1 MLGECV
7 VRFVRRQVVAT
18 LAMCCLGFTA
28 IGAAQAAEVV
38 ALGASNTYGKGV
50 NRGEDFP
57 AQLEAMLHAKGLHVS
72 VANAGVNGD
81 TTAGMLSRFDGA
93 VDGST
98 RVLLLQP
105 GGNDFRKGV
114 ADQRGSNIK
123 AILAQASQRHVKV
136 VMVENGMFR
145 GLPHQVDGQHL
156 TPDGYKMLAAALLPR
171 VMGGLR
177 R

>member
-1 MLGECV
+1 MPAGSLG
-7 VRFVRRQVVAT
+7 RLVRRQMVAL
-18 LAMCCLGFTA
+18 LAVCGLAFAA
-28 IGAAQAAEVV
+28 IGAADAAEVV

-50 NRGEDFP
+50 NRSEDFP
-57 AQLEAMLHAKGLHVS
+57 AQLEAMLHGKGLRVS

-114 ADQRGSNIK
+114 GGERGSNVSAIMAK
-123 AILAQASQRHVKV
+123 AAQRHIRV

-145 GLPHQVDGQHL
+145 GLPHQVDGVHL
-156 TPDGYKMLAAALLPR
+156 TPDGYRMLAAALLPR

-177 R
+177 K

>member
-1 MLGECV
+1 MPAGSFGH
-7 VRFVRRQVVAT
+7 RVRRHT
-18 LAMCCLGFTA
+18 LALL
-28 IGAAQAAEVV
+28 AACGLMAGTTVAADAAEVV

-57 AQLEAMLHAKGLHVS
+57 AQLEAMLHAKGVRVG
-72 VANAGVNGD
+72 VANAGINGD

-98 RVLLLQP
+98 RVLVLQP
-105 GGNDFRKGV
+105 GGNDFRKG
-114 ADQRGSNIK
+114 AGDQRGSNIS
-123 AILAQASQRHVKV
+123 AIVAKASQRHIKV

-156 TPDGYKMLAAALLPR
+156 TPDGYRMLAAALLPR
-171 VMGGLR
+171 VMAGLR

>member
-1 MLGECV
+1 V
-7 VRFVRRQVVAT
+7 VGRFVGP
-18 LAMCCLGFTA
+18 LARIIAIWSVLGMA
-28 IGAAQAAEVV
+28 GAAGAAEVV

-57 AQLEAMLHAKGLHVS
+57 AQLEAMLHARGVRVS
-72 VANAGVNGD
+72 VANAGINGD

-98 RVLLLQP
+98 RVLVLQP

-114 ADQRGSNIK
+114 GEQRGSNISAITAK
-123 AILAQASQRHVKV
+123 AAQRHIRV
-136 VMVENGMFR
+136 VMVENGMFS

-156 TPDGYKMLAAALLPR
+156 TPEGYKRLAAALLPR
-171 VMGGLR
+171 VMAGLR

>member
-1 MLGECV
+1 MRTSAALV
-7 VRFVRRQVVAT
+7 
-18 LAMCCLGFTA
+18 LCCLWFEPA
-28 IGAAQAAEVV
+28 VAAEVV

-57 AQLEAMLHAKGLHVS
+57 SQLEAMLHAKGLHAS

-105 GGNDFRKGV
+105 GGNDARKGV
-114 ADQRGSNIK
+114 GDERASNISTIV
-123 AILAQASQRHVKV
+123 ARASQRHIKV

-156 TPDGYKMLAAALLPR
+156 TPEGYRMLAAALLPR
-171 VMGGLR
+171 VIGGLHR
-177 R
+177 

>member
-1 MLGECV
+1 V
-7 VRFVRRQVVAT
+7 VGRFFGPLASMIVIWSALATAVA
-18 LAMCCLGFTA
+18 AR
-28 IGAAQAAEVV
+28 AAEVV

-57 AQLEAMLHAKGLHVS
+57 AQLEAMLHGKGVRVS

-114 ADQRGSNIK
+114 GDRRGSNIGAITAK
-123 AILAQASQRHVKV
+123 AAQHHIRV
-136 VMVENGMFR
+136 VMVENGMLR

-156 TPDGYKMLAAALLPR
+156 TPDGYRMLAAALLPR
-171 VMGGLR
+171 VMSGLR
-177 R
+177 K

>member
-1 MLGECV
+1 MPTGSFG
-7 VRFVRRQVVAT
+7 RQVRRQAAA
-18 LAMCCLGFTA
+18 LFAACCFAFGT

-57 AQLEAMLHAKGLHVS
+57 AQLEAMLHAKGLRVS
-72 VANAGVNGD
+72 VTNAGVNGD

-114 ADQRGSNIK
+114 GDQRAGNVS
-123 AILAQASQRHVKV
+123 AILAKASQHHIRV
-136 VMVENGMFR
+136 VMVENGMLR
-145 GLPHQVDGQHL
+145 GLPHQMDGVHL
-156 TPDGYKMLAAALLPR
+156 TPDGYRMLAAALLPR
-171 VMGGLR
+171 VTGSLR

>member
-1 MLGECV
+1 V
-7 VRFVRRQVVAT
+7 
-18 LAMCCLGFTA
+18 
-28 IGAAQAAEVV
+28 AAEVV

-57 AQLEAMLHAKGLHVS
+57 SQLEAMLHAKGLHAS

-105 GGNDFRKGV
+105 GGNDARKGV
-114 ADQRGSNIK
+114 GDQRASNISTIAAK
-123 AILAQASQRHVKV
+123 ASQHHIKV

-156 TPDGYKMLAAALLPR
+156 TPEGYKMLAAALLPR
-171 VMGGLR
+171 VIGGLR

>member
-1 MLGECV
+1 MS
-7 VRFVRRQVVAT
+7 VRRQIAT
-18 LAMCCLGFTA
+18 LFAVVSCFAAATV
-28 IGAAQAAEVV
+28 GATEAAEVV

-57 AQLEAMLHAKGLHVS
+57 AQLEAMLRAKGVQAS
-72 VANAGVNGD
+72 VANAGINGD
-81 TTAGMLSRFDGA
+81 TTAGMLSRFDSA

-98 RVLLLQP
+98 RVLVLQP
-105 GGNDFRKGV
+105 GGNDARKG
-114 ADQRGSNIK
+114 AGDQRAGNIG
-123 AILAQASQRHVKV
+123 AIMAKASQRRIKV

-145 GLPHQVDGQHL
+145 GLPHQVDGVHL
-156 TPDGYKMLAAALLPR
+156 TPEGYRMLAASLLPR

>member
-1 MLGECV
+1 MP
-7 VRFVRRQVVAT
+7 RRHAGRSRWSWTGVA
-18 LAMCCLGFTA
+18 LALVCLA
-28 IGAAQAAEVV
+28 PGAAAAAEVV

-57 AQLEAMLHAKGLHVS
+57 SQLEAMLHAKGLRVH

-81 TTAGMLSRFDGA
+81 TTAGMLSRLDGA
-93 VDGST
+93 VDGAT

-114 ADQRGSNIK
+114 GDQRAGNVG
-123 AILAQASQRHVKV
+123 AITARASQRHIKV

-156 TPDGYKMLAAALLPR
+156 TREGYRMLAAALLPR
-171 VMGGLR
+171 VVGGLR